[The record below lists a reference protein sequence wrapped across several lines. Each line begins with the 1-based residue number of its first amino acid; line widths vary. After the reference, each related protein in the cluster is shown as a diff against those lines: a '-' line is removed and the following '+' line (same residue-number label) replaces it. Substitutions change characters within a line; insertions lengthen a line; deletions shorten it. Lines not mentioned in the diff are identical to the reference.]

1 MRVRDWTDILR
12 DVTESGDDPDEW
24 RAVAGQRRTGIGEDL
39 YLGHPTVGVYHLK
52 TYAKNPYEVKGVG
65 TQVARKVDGDID
77 SLLPRRDDSTGRFA
91 VRGTPE
97 DEDHAKS
104 MAKRLEETLKVHAD
118 APTTGDDLFTDVMD
132 AIDSPAFGPME
143 FELSERPERL
153 KELSTT
159 FEDAE
164 DVLEAELD
172 DLVDRDEIGRGF
184 Q

>member
-1 MRVRDWTDILR
+1 MRIRDWQDIVE
-12 DVTESGDDPDEW
+12 DVTEKDVDPDGW
-24 RAVAGQRRTGIGEDL
+24 RAVGGTRSGGVGEDL
-39 YLGHPTVGVYHLK
+39 YLGHPTVGVFHLK
-52 TYAKNPYEVKGVG
+52 TYAKNPYELKGVG
-65 TQVARKVDGDID
+65 TQIARKVDGDVD

-91 VRGTPE
+91 VRGAPE

-104 MAKRLEETLKVHAD
+104 MAKRLAETLKVHAD
-118 APTTGDDLFTDVMD
+118 APTTRDDLFSDVMD

-143 FELSERPERL
+143 FEPSERPERL
-153 KELSTT
+153 EKLSTT

-172 DLVDRDEIGRGF
+172 DLVERDEIGRGF